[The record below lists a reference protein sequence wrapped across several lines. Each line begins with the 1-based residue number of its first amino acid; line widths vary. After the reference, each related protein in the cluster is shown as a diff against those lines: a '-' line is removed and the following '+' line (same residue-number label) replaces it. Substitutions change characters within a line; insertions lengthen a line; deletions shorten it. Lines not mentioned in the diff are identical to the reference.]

1 MKVLSL
7 ILLMFIAFC
16 AGGSFGL
23 SQYETAMKKQI
34 NTAKMIEV
42 DGRFYAVYEIHRDYI
57 DNTE

>member
-1 MKVLSL
+1 
-7 ILLMFIAFC
+7 MFIAFC